1 MKHPLIHKRLIQGGT
16 VLWMIVFCWKFTVA
30 QVVVTTYAGDGTA
43 GLVNGDTV
51 SCKFRSPDGICSDP
65 FGNLFIADGDNDC
78 IRKITPAGIV
88 TTYAGSG
95 VAGYLD
101 GPDSIAQFRSPFDI
115 CMDNDGNMYVSDF
128 ENQYIRKI
136 SADGMVST
144 VAGNGIAG
152 YVDGPAATAEF
163 NYPRGIVRDA
173 SGNLYVSDSW
183 NHRIRK
189 IDASGVVSTY
199 AGGGNIFGVQSVSE
213 FKDGADTT
221 ARFYTPCGLSIDA
234 EGNIYVADA
243 YNHRVRK
250 IDPSRIVTTVAGT
263 GLSGSTGGGYADGDT
278 ALARFNTLTEL
289 YIAPSGYLYVGDT
302 YNNRIRL
309 IANGQ
314 VSTIAGSGTAGY
326 LDGLDTVAKFNH
338 PRGLLLDSTGKHLI
352 VCDGNNRRIR
362 KVNFNMPVGVE
373 VPAGSGGWAV
383 FPNPS
388 SGLFFISGLVS
399 GKEIRVMNM
408 IGTEIFTGIYF
419 GDKYLLDVKAYP
431 AGIYLVQIENERGNR
446 ESYKICKTE

>member
-1 MKHPLIHKRLIQGGT
+1 MKHSHKHKRLIQAAT
-16 VLWMIVFCWKFTVA
+16 VLWLIVFNWSFTIA
-30 QVVVTTYAGDGTA
+30 QVLVTTYAGDGTA
-43 GLVNGDTV
+43 GLLNGDTA
-51 SCKFRSPDGICSDP
+51 SCKFRAPDGMCADQY
-65 FGNLFIADGDNDC
+65 GNLFIADGDNDC
-78 IRKITPAGIV
+78 IRKITPSGIV
-88 TTYAGSG
+88 TTYAGTG

-115 CMDNDGNMYVSDF
+115 CMDDDGNMYVSDF

-136 SADGMVST
+136 STDGMVST

-173 SGNLYVSDSW
+173 AGNLYVSDSW

-189 IDASGVVSTY
+189 IDADGVVSTF

-234 EGNIYVADA
+234 AGNIYVADA

-250 IDPSRIVTTVAGT
+250 IDPSRIVSTMAGT
-263 GLSGSTGGGYADGDT
+263 GLSGSTGGGYIDGDT
-278 ALARFNTLTEL
+278 AVARFNTLTEL
-289 YIAPSGYLYVGDT
+289 YIDPSGKLYVGDT
-302 YNNRIRL
+302 YNNRIRM

-338 PRGLLLDSTGKHLI
+338 PRGLLLDSTGNHLI

-362 KVNFNMPVGVE
+362 KVNFNTPVGIE
-373 VPAGSGGWAV
+373 GTPGFGELAV

-388 SGLFFISGLVS
+388 SGLFFIEGLISGQ
-399 GKEIRVMNM
+399 EIRVTDMAGR
-408 IGTEIFTGIYF
+408 IIISGFYF
-419 GDKYLLDVKAYP
+419 GGNYLLDLKAYP
-431 AGIYLVQIENERGNR
+431 PGIYLVQIENEQGN
-446 ESYKICKTE
+446 SKSCKIYKTE